1 VAHVTL
7 SPVASRNRARAKS
20 GGAHGQLTDLVREG
34 GGSLRCESR
43 CTSGFVLVDIR
54 VDYGIHTL
62 EQRSADLFHPKDM
75 ATNSSQANTSCT

>member
-20 GGAHGQLTDLVREG
+20 GGAHGQLTDLVRG

-43 CTSGFVLVDIR
+43 CTSRFVLVDIR
-54 VDYGIHTL
+54 VDYGIRTL

>member
-34 GGSLRCESR
+34 A
-43 CTSGFVLVDIR
+43 VV
-54 VDYGIHTL
+54 
-62 EQRSADLFHPKDM
+62 
-75 ATNSSQANTSCT
+75 